1 MYEARLNKWFI
12 IFNTSILSGIA
23 LFSPII
29 YIFLI
34 NLGYTFI
41 EAGLYLSIFWG
52 AAAISELPTGILA
65 DTIGQKRIV
74 IYSCLMRAFG
84 LILLVNESFFVLIL
98 SGILTGVA
106 EAMLSGSLGSW
117 YMNQLAE
124 KKSVNLER
132 VFSKVALFGSLFS
145 LIIGFISAE
154 FLFKMHTTL
163 PIILSAVYFIG
174 LSYLIYIILPER
186 KVKSEVETLND
197 GVKKVESLWYENFKK
212 LLLVFSGDKSLVLIL
227 IILVVPTILDIGPS
241 NQWQVAFK
249 SNIAYL
255 WVGISL
261 IGMITN
267 LIIPKIP
274 KIFSGLKEIIVYVCI
289 DMIIIFIITLGEY
302 SIVFFMLHIIIFTI
316 ISIKINVYMHRDLV
330 KSDSIRS
337 SFISSFYTIE
347 SVITMS
353 LLPLNGYISQQKN
366 IFYAWDMFICICLL
380 LVIINLTMIKM
391 RGKKLRISR

>member
-1 MYEARLNKWFI
+1 MYEARLNKLFI

-249 SNIAYL
+249 SNITYL

-274 KIFSGLKEIIVYVCI
+274 KIFSGLKEIIVYI
-289 DMIIIFIITLGEY
+289 
-302 SIVFFMLHIIIFTI
+302 
-316 ISIKINVYMHRDLV
+316 
-330 KSDSIRS
+330 
-337 SFISSFYTIE
+337 
-347 SVITMS
+347 
-353 LLPLNGYISQQKN
+353 
-366 IFYAWDMFICICLL
+366 YA
-380 LVIINLTMIKM
+380 
-391 RGKKLRISR
+391 